1 MINSAISAFYY
12 LAVVVQM
19 YFRSAPE
26 GAETI
31 PLNLNGP
38 ITVTLAVAAIV
49 TIVLGV
55 WPTPL
60 VNLNSLG
67 LFG

>member
-1 MINSAISAFYY
+1 
-12 LAVVVQM
+12 
-19 YFRSAPE
+19 
-26 GAETI
+26 
-31 PLNLNGP
+31 
-38 ITVTLAVAAIV
+38 VTLAVAAIV

-60 VNLNSLG
+60 VNLTSLG